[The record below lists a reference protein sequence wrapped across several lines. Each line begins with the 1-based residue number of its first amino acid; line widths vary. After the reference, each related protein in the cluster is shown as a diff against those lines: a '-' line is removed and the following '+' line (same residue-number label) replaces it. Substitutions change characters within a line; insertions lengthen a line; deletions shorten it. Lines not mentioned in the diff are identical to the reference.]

1 MNKSDEIEIEL
12 LGKAINESEDIK
24 NKFKLDDN
32 IKKIITIVEDFLKK
46 KQLICYGGTAINNI
60 LPKNLQFYDRTIEI
74 PDYDFYSTNALKDAK
89 ELANIYFKKGYTEVR
104 ASAGI
109 HYGTFKVFVNF
120 IPIADITQIDK
131 KLFDNIKKDS
141 IKRMNILYAP
151 PNLLRM
157 SMYLELSRPAGDTSR
172 WEKVFKRL
180 KLLNK
185 QYPLEKKQH
194 PVLFKN
200 KNNMLLKEVKTF
212 FVKEKVVFF
221 GSMALNVYNNLNNN
235 VNKSNVFYILSKDP
249 KQLTLKF
256 LKRFKNHDIEIKK
269 KNGVDDILSS
279 VYEIYVDNV
288 KVASIFK
295 TVACYSYVKFKD
307 MLIASV
313 DTMLS
318 FYLLFYYLD
327 FLDYNKNDVLNIANY
342 LYTVQNRKQNKTKTK
357 GIFKRF
363 NINCYG
369 KQLTLE
375 EIRAEK
381 SKQFE
386 KLKTKKN
393 TKEYEEWFL
402 NYNPD
407 RKFEELKNEIDTDK
421 NGSLSKD
428 EINHA
433 IKILKSHKKGQPLNN
448 KKTKS
453 VSKKNNIKDLDKLFS
468 ISNTSIKNKTLKNK
482 NSWILPQ

>member
-1 MNKSDEIEIEL
+1 
-12 LGKAINESEDIK
+12 
-24 NKFKLDDN
+24 
-32 IKKIITIVEDFLKK
+32 
-46 KQLICYGGTAINNI
+46 
-60 LPKNLQFYDRTIEI
+60 
-74 PDYDFYSTNALKDAK
+74 
-89 ELANIYFKKGYTEVR
+89 
-104 ASAGI
+104 
-109 HYGTFKVFVNF
+109 
-120 IPIADITQIDK
+120 
-131 KLFDNIKKDS
+131 
-141 IKRMNILYAP
+141 MNILYAP

-185 QYPLEKKQH
+185 EYPLEKRQQ

-200 KNNMLLKEVKTF
+200 NNNMLLKEVKTF

-221 GSMALNVYNNLNNN
+221 GSMALNIYNNLNDN
-235 VNKSNVFYILSKDP
+235 VKNSNVFYILSKDP

-256 LKRFKNHDIEIKK
+256 LKKFKDHDIEIKK
-269 KNGVDDILSS
+269 QNGVDDILSS

-295 TVACYSYVKFKD
+295 TLACYSYVKFKD
-307 MLIASV
+307 MLIASI

-407 RKFEELKNEIDTDK
+407 RKFEELKNEISTNND
-421 NGSLSKD
+421 GSLSKD
-428 EINHA
+428 EINNA
-433 IKILKSHKKGQPLNN
+433 IKILKSHN
-448 KKTKS
+448 KNDLLKNKS
-453 VSKKNNIKDLDKLFS
+453 KNVSKKNNIKDLDKLFS
-468 ISNTSIKNKTLKNK
+468 ISNTSTKKKTLKNK